1 MMALDVA
8 EFRQALGS
16 FVTGVTIVT
25 TRTSEGVDVGLTA
38 NSFNSVSLDPP
49 MVLWSLAKTAA
60 SLPVFL
66 EAQHFAVHILAIDQ
80 EPLSNKFAR
89 RGEDKFLGLT
99 LERGRG
105 DVPLLPGCSAR
116 FECRTAHRYEGG
128 DHIIFVGE
136 VTSFENCAK
145 RPLAFHAGRY
155 AAAATRSWPSLQ
167 MKGDEAEGTFN
178 EDFLGYLIGRAHY
191 QFYSRVRPHLA
202 RYNLSDLDHYI
213 LGLLG
218 MGDGCTIDHLDS
230 VVSYTGHRVSSG
242 LLQSL
247 SDRRLVSLD
256 GAVGATQKMWLTD
269 EGRQIMVQL
278 TAEAK
283 SVEAGVERSLSEEEA
298 RSLKQLL
305 KKIIHETDSGLPGGN
320 IQ

>member
-1 MMALDVA
+1 MVSDLA

-25 TRTSEGVDVGLTA
+25 TRTTDGVDVGLTA

-60 SLPVFL
+60 SLPAFQQ
-66 EAQHFAVHILAIDQ
+66 AQHFAVHILAIDQ

-89 RGEDKFLGLT
+89 KGEDKFSGLT
-99 LERGRG
+99 LERGQG

-116 FECRTAHRYEGG
+116 FECRTAHQYEGG

-136 VTSFENCAK
+136 VTSFENCAR

-155 AAAATRSWPSLQ
+155 AAAASRSWSGVR
-167 MKGDEAEGTFN
+167 KKTDEAVGTFN

-191 QFYSRVRPHLA
+191 QFYSRVRPHLT
-202 RYNLSDLDHYI
+202 RYGLSDVDHYI

-218 MGDGCTIDHLDS
+218 MGEGCTLHHLDS
-230 VVSYTGHRVSSG
+230 VVSYTGHRVSVE

-247 SDRRLVSLD
+247 SERGLLRLE
-256 GAVGATQKMWLTD
+256 GAPGSTQQIWLTD
-269 EGRQIMVQL
+269 EGRSMLVQL
-278 TAEAK
+278 SAEAK
-283 SVEAGVERSLSEEEA
+283 GVEAEIEQGLNEDEV

-305 KKIIHETDSGLPGGN
+305 KKIVHETDSGLPN
-320 IQ
+320 SNV